1 MIFIPSQKATPHWST
16 ARRIYLNFQFLL
28 NTMTPKLHLIRNGK
42 LAGLVTT
49 RFYHT
54 PRKHSSPRSGSW
66 LTLTKPITQKI
77 DFVERYALLNSYHGV
92 NLWSELQLPQI
103 G

>member
-1 MIFIPSQKATPHWST
+1 
-16 ARRIYLNFQFLL
+16 
-28 NTMTPKLHLIRNGK
+28 MTSKLPLIRNGK

-49 RFYHT
+49 RFYHH
-54 PRKHSSPRSGSW
+54 PRKYSSHRSGSW
-66 LTLTKPITQKI
+66 LILTKPTI